1 MGSPFFRT
9 RSAPKAKCAWG
20 VMDFV
25 SEFFLQDDDSGYSS
39 ERVLSLSETISGH
52 VCVDASLQSGCQ
64 SLYDLVLLQIREEGF

>member
-25 SEFFLQDDDSGYSS
+25 SEFSLQDDDSGYSS
-39 ERVLSLSETISGH
+39 ERVLSLSETISGTCLSRR
-52 VCVDASLQSGCQ
+52 VVTIWVAES
-64 SLYDLVLLQIREEGF
+64 I